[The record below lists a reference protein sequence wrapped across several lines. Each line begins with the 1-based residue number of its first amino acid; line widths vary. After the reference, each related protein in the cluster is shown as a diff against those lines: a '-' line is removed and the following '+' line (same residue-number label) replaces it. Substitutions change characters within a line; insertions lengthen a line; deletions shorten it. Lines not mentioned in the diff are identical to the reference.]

1 MKTNTKKLLLGLG
14 LAMIGNFSFAQGLDG
29 IYVEKYYQANAADV
43 ANSIAEASPAPLT
56 TNSVTYRVYVDMAA
70 GWKFNLLVGNA
81 SNPLKVNTTTNFYNE
96 ANFGVTV
103 NPYTVSALN
112 TRKNTVMLDSWFT
125 TGGVGG
131 GKVGV
136 PKNEDTDG
144 SVGNAQGI
152 LANNPGGCFGAPI
165 TGSGAA
171 DGMMTFA
178 AATPPYYVA
187 PNSLGLGSSLDA
199 LDQTVGNS
207 VLLNGGSIAALG
219 GVVGLTSTNRV
230 LVGQFTTDGNLS
242 FELNIQIQNV
252 LTNAVENYWANNP
265 PSGGLTHPS
274 LTLTANTPPT
284 ISLTSP
290 SNGAAIITNTA
301 TNFTATASDNV
312 SVTDVKFY
320 LDGALF
326 ATDATSPY
334 SAAYT
339 AANGS
344 HTLYAIATDGDCATT
359 QTSTINFTVAP
370 NQAPVVAVSAPTTA
384 IEQDVVNITATAS
397 DADGS
402 VTQVEFLI
410 DDVVVSTDASSPYA
424 YSWTATA
431 GSHTIKARATDNL
444 GLVATSSVANIAVA
458 VNTPPSAAITSPLAS
473 ATYIAPAAVTINA
486 TASDADGTV
495 TQVEFFVNNASVGV
509 DASSPYSFTWTSVP
523 GTASLTV
530 KSTDNKGAITTSS
543 AVVLNIADPNAL
555 PYEIGIVS
563 QPCYEPTFCIPLS
576 VAVTAPVDNVKGY
589 DVVLDY
595 DATKLTPTGNIT
607 LSSDL
612 INAAFLEEAH
622 SIDAANGKMTISVY
636 FKGSA
641 PSTAEFFGTGDIFCV
656 EFAKTGSFLSTDTS
670 LFTTS
675 FLQESY
681 ITGVAAKTSSTG
693 KAITYRDENY
703 TGLLKFWF
711 DNSPIKYN
719 AALPNAFLISKV
731 RGADTLTS
739 VVNNSTFVTPDTLG
753 LFTHDLTTGLGLN
766 FERNVSN
773 TATVQ
778 LIINAADAVLG
789 KTLLLN
795 DAATFTP
802 SIYQI
807 LALDVNL
814 DGVVSAGDISQIK
827 QRATLNIGEYQQAWN
842 YSAAGVSNGQPSK
855 DWVIVDTVR
864 LQTPAYQIS
873 ATFPANDL
881 VGYSKYKVPVVPFV
895 LPARVTG
902 YANCPTSDT
911 LVYKSIMLG
920 DVDGNYAA
928 YTADGVLKSATS
940 KVILD
945 IDNAVVNGSTVEVPV
960 SIVSNEPVNALD
972 IAFQYNEDKMTYSTL
987 DAVNADVDGFAFFN
1001 ESDRTLRYTAIDMD
1015 NFVAN
1020 NTIAKVTFNNVA
1032 GKINADDFINTLGL
1046 LNGKPVTVEFSKS
1059 ALTINEETSNFAS
1072 IYPNPTK
1079 GLLNIVAS
1087 QNSTVQIMNI
1097 TGQQVLTQFDVNANE
1112 KTTIDMNEF
1121 SNGVYFVQI
1130 SNGQFSKTERVV
1142 VGK

>member
-1 MKTNTKKLLLGLG
+1 
-14 LAMIGNFSFAQGLDG
+14 
-29 IYVEKYYQANAADV
+29 
-43 ANSIAEASPAPLT
+43 
-56 TNSVTYRVYVDMAA
+56 
-70 GWKFNLLVGNA
+70 
-81 SNPLKVNTTTNFYNE
+81 
-96 ANFGVTV
+96 
-103 NPYTVSALN
+103 
-112 TRKNTVMLDSWFT
+112 
-125 TGGVGG
+125 
-131 GKVGV
+131 
-136 PKNEDTDG
+136 
-144 SVGNAQGI
+144 
-152 LANNPGGCFGAPI
+152 
-165 TGSGAA
+165 
-171 DGMMTFA
+171 
-178 AATPPYYVA
+178 
-187 PNSLGLGSSLDA
+187 
-199 LDQTVGNS
+199 
-207 VLLNGGSIAALG
+207 
-219 GVVGLTSTNRV
+219 
-230 LVGQFTTDGNLS
+230 
-242 FELNIQIQNV
+242 
-252 LTNAVENYWANNP
+252 
-265 PSGGLTHPS
+265 
-274 LTLTANTPPT
+274 
-284 ISLTSP
+284 LTSP

-495 TQVEFFVNNASVGV
+495 TQVEFFVNGASVGV
-509 DASSPYSFTWTSVP
+509 DASSPYSYTWTSVP

-530 KSTDNKGAITTSS
+530 KSTDDKGAITTSS

-555 PYEIGIVS
+555 PYEIGIIS
-563 QPCYEPTFCIPLS
+563 QPCDEPNFCIPLS

-641 PSTAEFFGTGDIFCV
+641 PSTAEFNGTGDIFCV
-656 EFAKTGSFLSTDTS
+656 EFAKTGSFASTDEA
-670 LFTTS
+670 LITTD

-681 ITGVAAKTSSTG
+681 ITGVEAKTSSTG

-703 TGLLKFWF
+703 TGLMKFWL

-731 RGADTLTS
+731 RGADTVTN
-739 VVNNSTFVTPDTLG
+739 VVNNSTFVSPDVNG
-753 LFTHDLTTGLGLN
+753 NFTHVLTNGLGLN

-795 DAATFTP
+795 DAVTFTP

-842 YSAAGVSNGQPSK
+842 YSAAGVSNGEPSK
-855 DWVIVDTVR
+855 DWVFIDTVR

-902 YANCPTSDT
+902 YANCPVSDT
-911 LVYKSIMLG
+911 ITYKGIMLG

-945 IDNAVVNGSTVEVPV
+945 LDNAVVNGSTVEVPV

-1059 ALTINEETSNFAS
+1059 ALTIAEETSNFAS

-1079 GLLNIVAS
+1079 GLLNIIAS

>member
-14 LAMIGNFSFAQGLDG
+14 LAMIGNFSFAQGLEG
-29 IYVEKYYQANAADV
+29 IYVEKYYQADAADV
-43 ANSIAEASPAPLT
+43 SNASSNGAVVPLT

-70 GWKFNLLVGNA
+70 GYKFNSLYGNA
-81 SNPLKVNTTTNFYNE
+81 AHNLTVNSTTNFYNDPTY
-96 ANFGVTV
+96 GVSV
-103 NPYTVSALN
+103 NPYTISATN
-112 TRKNTVMLDSWFT
+112 YRKNTAMLDSWFA
-125 TGGVGG
+125 TGGVGA
-131 GKVGV
+131 KVGL
-136 PKNEDTDG
+136 PKSEDTDG
-144 SVGNAQGI
+144 TVGSAQSI
-152 LANNPGGCFGAPI
+152 LANNPGGCFGSPI

-171 DGMMTFA
+171 DGMMPLVGT
-178 AATPPYYVA
+178 TYVA
-187 PNSLGLGSSLDA
+187 PNTLGLGTSLDP
-199 LDQTVGNS
+199 LDQTAGNS
-207 VLLNGGSIAALG
+207 IVINNGTIAALG
-219 GVVGLTSTNRV
+219 GIVGLTSSNRV
-230 LVGQFTTDGNLS
+230 LVAQFTTTGNLS
-242 FELNIQIQNV
+242 FALNVQIQNIA
-252 LTNAVENYWANNP
+252 TGIAENWVSSNP
-265 PSGGLTHPS
+265 TGSEQTLSS
-274 LTLTANTPPT
+274 LTLTANTPPS

-344 HTLYAIATDGDCATT
+344 HTLYAIATDGDCAAT

-370 NQAPVVAVSAPTTA
+370 NQAPSVSVSAPTTA

-444 GLVATSSVANIAVA
+444 GLAATSSVANIAVA
-458 VNTPPSAAITSPLAS
+458 VNTPPTAAITSPLAS
-473 ATYIAPAAVTINA
+473 ATYIAPAAVIINA

-495 TQVEFFVNNASVGV
+495 TQVEFFVNGASVGV
-509 DASSPYSFTWTSVP
+509 DASSPYSYTWTSVP

-543 AVVLNIADPNAL
+543 AVVLSIADPNAL

-563 QPCYEPTFCIPLS
+563 QPCDQTTFCVPLS

-589 DVVLDY
+589 DVVLNY
-595 DATKLTPTGNIT
+595 NAAKVTPTGNIT
-607 LSSDL
+607 LYGDL
-612 INAAFLEEAH
+612 INTAYIEEAH
-622 SIDAANGKMTISVY
+622 AIDAVNGKMTISVY

-641 PSTAEFFGTGDIFCV
+641 PSTAEFNGTGKIFCV
-656 EFAKTGSFLSTDTS
+656 EFNKTGSFASTDTS

-693 KAITYRDENY
+693 KAITYRNENY
-703 TGLLKFWF
+703 AGLMKFWL

-731 RGADTLTS
+731 RGADTVTN
-739 VVNNSTFVTPDTLG
+739 VVNNSTFVTPDVNG
-753 LFTHDLTTGLGLN
+753 SFTHVLTNGLGLN

-795 DAATFTP
+795 DAVTFTP

-842 YSAAGVSNGQPSK
+842 YSAAGVSNGSASK
-855 DWVIVDTVR
+855 DWVFVDTLK
-864 LQTPAYQIS
+864 LQSSAYQIS
-873 ATFPANDL
+873 TTFPANDL

-895 LPARVTG
+895 LPARVSG
-902 YANCPTSDT
+902 YANCPVSDT
-911 LVYKSIMLG
+911 MTYKGIMLG

-945 IDNAVVNGSTVEVPV
+945 LDNAVVNGSTVEVPV

-1142 VGK
+1142 VSK